1 MIVEIVSTGSELLL
15 GQIND
20 TNTPF
25 LSKQCNEIGLDV
37 LFHSTV
43 GDNPVRMAQVFNT
56 ALSRA
61 DIVITTG
68 GLGPTRGDITKQV
81 MAELLGKNLLLH
93 AASAKRI
100 KCYFDQRHLAMTE
113 NNMRQAMLP
122 EGGIILDNERG
133 TAPGVI
139 VENGA
144 KTIVH
149 LPGPPH
155 ELKWMFIHKVLPYFQ
170 EKFGIQGITLSKVLR
185 TVGIG
190 ESALEELIKDY
201 ILNQNNPTI
210 ALLARSGE
218 IHVRL
223 TAKEQTQAAAN
234 ALIESLEVKVRQRIG
249 EYVFG
254 TDNETLELIAGRA
267 LTEKGW
273 TISLAESCTGGLTTS
288 RITDV
293 PGSSDYLKGSIVS
306 YSNEAK
312 NKLLGV
318 PEPILHEYGAVSQQT
333 AIAMAE
339 GVKKLFETQIG
350 VGITGI
356 AGPGGATSDKPVGL
370 VYIAVSGPAGTEC
383 YEQHFVGERTS
394 IKNRTALMALN
405 YIRSFVIK
413 S

>member
-1 MIVEIVSTGSELLL
+1 MIVEIISTGSELLL
-15 GQIND
+15 GQIID
-20 TNTPF
+20 TNTSF

-43 GDNPVRMAQVFNT
+43 GDNPVRMSQVFST

-61 DIVITTG
+61 DIIITTG
-68 GLGPTRGDITKQV
+68 GLGPTQGDITKQI
-81 MAELLGKNLLLH
+81 MAELLGRPLLLH
-93 AASAKRI
+93 EKSAKRI
-100 KCYFDQRHLAMTE
+100 KSYFDQRHLAMTQ

-122 EGGIILDNERG
+122 EGSIVLDNERG

-139 VENGA
+139 VEEGD
-144 KTIVH
+144 KTVVH

-155 ELKWMFIHKVLPYFQ
+155 ELEWMFIHKVLPYFQ
-170 EKFGIQGITLSKVLR
+170 ERCGVQGITLSKVLR

-201 ILNQNNPTI
+201 ILKQDNPTI
-210 ALLARSGE
+210 ALLARLGE

-223 TAKEQTQAAAN
+223 TAKQQTQQAAN
-234 ALIESLEVKVRQRIG
+234 KLIEDLEEKMRQRIG
-249 EYVFG
+249 QYVFG
-254 TDNETLELIAGRA
+254 TDNETLELVVGRILA
-267 LTEKGW
+267 AKSW

-288 RITDV
+288 RITDI

-318 PEPILHEYGAVSQQT
+318 PNPTLQEFGAVSSQT

-339 GVKKLFETQIG
+339 GVKKLFETQLG

-356 AGPGGATSDKPVGL
+356 AGPGGATFGKPVGL
-370 VYIAVSGPAGTEC
+370 VYIAVSGPSGTEC
-383 YEQHFVGERTS
+383 YEQHFVGERTT
-394 IKNRTALMALN
+394 IKNRTVLMALN
-405 YIRSFVIK
+405 YIRSYVIK